1 MVLLFLIFLSSNIAT
16 QLGIFVLKKL
26 LYSSEYSDCF
36 KELYTKK
43 KHTPL
48 RIKLLLYGPPC
59 WHYPAYLIIANGFEN
74 QLLEIMNQTMIV
86 ILGW

>member
-36 KELYTKK
+36 EDLYSKK

-48 RIKLLLYGPPC
+48 PIKLLLYGPTC
-59 WHYPAYLIIANGFEN
+59 WHYPAYLIIAKRFEN
-74 QLLEIMNQTMIV
+74 QLLEIMTKQ
-86 ILGW
+86 